1 MEITWGELMI
11 LKGALVD
18 VKVFFKKL
26 KDDTSQLQSK
36 VEEAHQIIFNKIDR
50 DPFELGGLGG
60 QL

>member
-11 LKGALVD
+11 LKSALVD

-26 KDDTSQLQSK
+26 KDDTNQLQSK
-36 VEEAHQIIFNKIDR
+36 VEEAHQIILNKIDR